1 MNNPG
6 IKISRIA
13 LLGMFTALAFVLGF
27 IESLIPPF
35 TGIPGVKAGFANI
48 VTMAA
53 LYLLNN
59 KTGTARSS
67 SHSPENKASSVNNL
81 PNVNDAHT
89 AHSLPSVNDAHAAHN
104 LPSVNDI
111 PSVHSLLCVLGIS
124 AARIMLGGITYSGM
138 SAAVYGLAGAFFSLT
153 VMFLLARTG
162 RFSITAVS
170 VAGGTAHNLAQ
181 LLLAFLMLGD
191 AVLYYLPMLI
201 ISGLTAGLIIG
212 IIAAVL
218 VTRLRVL
225 L

>member
-1 MNNPG
+1 MNNSG

-67 SHSPENKASSVNNL
+67 SHSPENSISSV
-81 PNVNDAHT
+81 
-89 AHSLPSVNDAHAAHN
+89 HSPSDINAVPSEHN
-104 LPSVNDI
+104 LPSVNCI

-124 AARIMLGGITYSGM
+124 AARILLGGITYSGM